1 MKDFIT
7 VNKETEKELM
17 PMKVKLQ
24 KTKHRDDE
32 RVKLARSDIPAA
44 YVTYMENPI
53 EKNMR
58 TSMRKR
64 WY

>member
-1 MKDFIT
+1 
-7 VNKETEKELM
+7 M